1 MPEEV
6 QALPSHDPTLATV
19 RGGKLGAAWRV
30 FMATRLDGRQLAAAI
45 EARLAATI
53 AERLPKI
60 GRPPG
65 LAVLRVGDDPAS
77 GVYVANKEKACAR
90 VGITSLGAHLP
101 AATSAAQV
109 LSTIQQLNADPAVD
123 GILLQLPVPAGLDER
138 PLLAAIDPEKDA
150 DGLHT
155 LNLGRLLKGE
165 PGPRSCTPAGV
176 MALLAAAGVELA
188 GKRAVVVGRSI
199 LVGQPMALMLQAAQ
213 ATVSIA
219 HSRTTDLPALTRE
232 ADVLVVAA
240 GKPRMIGAE
249 HVKPGAV
256 VVDVGIHRLEP
267 EPGAGPDAMVR
278 LCGDVRYE
286 EVEPIASAITP
297 VPGGVGPMTVTL
309 LLVNT
314 VVAWCRHR
322 GVAHGLG
329 DLVP

>member
-1 MPEEV
+1 
-6 QALPSHDPTLATV
+6 
-19 RGGKLGAAWRV
+19 
-30 FMATRLDGRQLAAAI
+30 MATRLDGRQLAATI
-45 EARLAATI
+45 E
-53 AERLPKI
+53 ERLQAVVADRLERA

-77 GVYVANKEKACAR
+77 GVYVANKEKACSR
-90 VGITSLGAHLP
+90 IGITNLGAHLP
-101 AATSAAQV
+101 ADTPAAEV
-109 LSTIQQLNADPAVD
+109 LSTVQRLNADPAVD
-123 GILLQLPVPAGLDER
+123 GILLQLPLPAGLDER

-176 MALLAAAGVELA
+176 MALLAAAGVELS

-199 LVGQPMALMLQAAQ
+199 LVGQPMALMLQAAN
-213 ATVSIA
+213 ATVSIG
-219 HSRTTDLPALTRE
+219 HSRTKDLAELTRQ

-256 VVDVGIHRLEP
+256 VVDVGIHRLEG
-267 EPGAGPDAMVR
+267 EAGAKPR
-278 LCGDVRYE
+278 LCGDVRFE
-286 EVEPIASAITP
+286 EVEPIASAISP

-314 VVAWCRHR
+314 VASWCQRC
-322 GVAHGLG
+322 GLDQPLA
-329 DLVP
+329 DLLP

>member
-1 MPEEV
+1 M
-6 QALPSHDPTLATV
+6 AL
-19 RGGKLGAAWRV
+19 
-30 FMATRLDGRQLAAAI
+30 RLDGKQLAAAI
-45 EARLAATI
+45 EDRLRATI
-53 AERLPKI
+53 ARQLTAV

-101 AATSAAQV
+101 AAAPAAEV
-109 LSTIQQLNADPAVD
+109 LAAVQRLNADPGCD
-123 GILLQLPVPAGLDER
+123 GILLQLPLPVGLDEG
-138 PLLAAIDPEKDA
+138 PLLLAIDPEKDA

-199 LVGQPMALMLQAAQ
+199 LVGQPMALMLQAAN
-213 ATVSIA
+213 ATVSVA
-219 HSRTTDLPALTRE
+219 HSRTADLAALTRQAE
-232 ADVLVVAA
+232 VLVVAA
-240 GKPRMIGAE
+240 GRPRMIGAE
-249 HVKPGAV
+249 HVQPGAV
-256 VVDVGIHRLEP
+256 VVDVGIHRTAS
-267 EPGAGPDAMVR
+267 G
-278 LCGDVRYE
+278 LCGDVRFE
-286 EVEPIASAITP
+286 EVEPIASAISP
-297 VPGGVGPMTVTL
+297 VPGGVGPMTVTM

-314 VVAWCRHR
+314 VVAWCRR
-322 GVAHGLG
+322 HGLDHDLA

>member
-1 MPEEV
+1 
-6 QALPSHDPTLATV
+6 
-19 RGGKLGAAWRV
+19 
-30 FMATRLDGRQLAAAI
+30 MATLLDGRRLAAAI
-45 EARLAATI
+45 EQRLITEIAAGL
-53 AERLPKI
+53 AEA

-77 GVYVANKEKACAR
+77 GVYVANKEKACGR
-90 VGITSLGAHLP
+90 VGIRSLGAHLSASSTP
-101 AATSAAQV
+101 AELLAAIAV
-109 LSTIQQLNADPAVD
+109 LNDDPAVD
-123 GILLQLPVPAGLDER
+123 GILLQLPLPTGLEEG
-138 PLLAAIDPEKDA
+138 PLLAAIDPDKDA

-165 PGPRSCTPAGV
+165 LGPRSCTPAGV
-176 MALLAAAGVELA
+176 MALLADAGVALS
-188 GKRAVVVGRSI
+188 GQRAVVVGRSI
-199 LVGQPMALMLQAAQ
+199 LVGQPMALMLQAAN

-219 HSRTTDLPALTRE
+219 HSRTADLAELTRQ

-240 GKPRMIGAE
+240 GRPRMIGAE

-267 EPGAGPDAMVR
+267 DPAAGPEAKAR
-278 LCGDVRYE
+278 LCGDVRFE

-314 VVAWCRHR
+314 VASWCERC
-322 GVAHGLG
+322 GLDQPLA
-329 DLVP
+329 DLLP